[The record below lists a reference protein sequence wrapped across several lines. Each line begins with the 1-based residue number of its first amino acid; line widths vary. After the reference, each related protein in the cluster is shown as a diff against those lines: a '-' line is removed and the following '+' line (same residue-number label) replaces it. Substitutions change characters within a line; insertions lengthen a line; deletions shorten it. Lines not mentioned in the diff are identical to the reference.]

1 MDEIQKKIRSR
12 ACPSVKNRKNS
23 SLKEE
28 RK

>member
-1 MDEIQKKIRSR
+1 MDEIREKIRSR
-12 ACPSVKNRKNS
+12 ACPSVQNRENS